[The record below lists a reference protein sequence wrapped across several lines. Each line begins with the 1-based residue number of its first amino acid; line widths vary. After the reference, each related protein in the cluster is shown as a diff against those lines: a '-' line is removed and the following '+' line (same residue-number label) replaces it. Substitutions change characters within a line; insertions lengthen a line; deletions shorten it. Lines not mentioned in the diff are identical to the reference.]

1 MVKPM
6 KNMRRQFMQRDF
18 RRDLMKVE
26 EENELN
32 SMISKSYSLKKFPI
46 QLYGRKGMKG
56 LKISS

>member
-1 MVKPM
+1 M